1 MNAITP
7 VDTLT
12 RTQHF
17 SSQPEVFTRI
27 YEPDCNMA
35 GWQRALSD
43 DIQTY
48 TAALTAQPP
57 LNLQLKS
64 ILTVEEVPELL
75 TRTLPDHPGRAA
87 LIEDVQL
94 LVDMFCCLFE
104 LKCAGL
110 RLALLD
116 KPMCPRFHVDH
127 IPCRLVTSWCGV
139 ATQWHTQPLAA
150 LTGQPVTEPEQ
161 LQSGDVALIKGDGWY
176 NNSGHGLVH
185 RSPVPLAGQP
195 RLFMSLDFA
204 D

>member
-1 MNAITP
+1 MNAFTLP
-7 VDTLT
+7 DTAT
-12 RTQHF
+12 RTQHL
-17 SSQPEVFTRI
+17 SSEPEVFTRI
-27 YEPDCNMA
+27 YDPDCNMA
-35 GWQRALSD
+35 GWQRTLSD
-43 DIQTY
+43 DIQAY
-48 TAALTAQPP
+48 TAALTAKPP
-57 LNLQLKS
+57 LNLQVKS

-75 TRTLPDHPGRAA
+75 TKALPEHPGRAV
-87 LIEDVQL
+87 LIEDIQL

-104 LKCAGL
+104 LKRAGL

-139 ATQWHTQPLAA
+139 ATQWHPQPLAS

-161 LQSGDVALIKGDGWY
+161 LKSGDVALIKGDGWY